1 LLRRFVS
8 LYRYGLVFEPI
19 HDKEFLSLPEIL
31 KWGRDLTIKVLY
43 QYHCIRPS
51 DRDLVVLVA
60 DLKLEEPFIKD
71 QFAARVA
78 DKPFTSEL
86 ILFDWGGL
94 EDHAVGSKNRYG

>member
-1 LLRRFVS
+1 MGTRFNKQGPLPVS
-8 LYRYGLVFEPI
+8 L
-19 HDKEFLSLPEIL
+19 H
-31 KWGRDLTIKVLY
+31 
-43 QYHCIRPS
+43 RPS

-94 EDHAVGSKNRYG
+94 EDHAVGSKNCYGKQDQKLEATRAIGRGHQTVSMGEDF